1 MCSVR
6 AGKFEFDY
14 ASLHKGVERMI
25 PVVMERECADPK
37 TWQGAVCGKLGSK
50 LYVNLVDDSVA
61 AFQQGID
68 HLAREICGVTGAGL
82 LLDSNEAFPDHLVE
96 AQVVHDKRGM
106 GTIIEI
112 KKDGTRVVQFA
123 SGETHCYKAHS
134 MGKLQVISPG
144 LVSSTEAD
152 SSGKAKDREDG
163 SGAAGKRARVVPALP
178 ANAPKRLEPLNH
190 ETAVVAP

>member
-1 MCSVR
+1 MCSVH

-61 AFQQGID
+61 AFQKGID

-82 LLDSNEAFPDHLVE
+82 LLDSIEAFPDHLVE

-112 KKDGTRVVQFA
+112 KKDGARVVQFA

-134 MGKLQVISPG
+134 MDKLQVISSG
-144 LVSSTEAD
+144 TEAD
-152 SSGKAKDREDG
+152 SSGKANGREDG
-163 SGAAGKRARVVPALP
+163 SGAAGKRARVVPASEP
-178 ANAPKRLEPLNH
+178 ANAPRRLEPLNR
-190 ETAVVAP
+190 ESAVGPL